1 MAKTVKFGM
10 IWQVSGTQ
18 TLEIPDCI
26 DPQNTE
32 KVTEFLQEHWDEIPV
47 PAESEYISGSDT
59 LDETVRFQIDKA
71 EMRTL
76 YFTVERTERVGFEK
90 KVTPEEYKELILDGE
105 MPFDVYKEAG
115 FTGDDGAD
123 YDYAVVDDEGRTL
136 VDWD

>member
-47 PAESEYISGSDT
+47 PAESEYQRLRYIG
-59 LDETVRFQIDKA
+59 
-71 EMRTL
+71 
-76 YFTVERTERVGFEK
+76 
-90 KVTPEEYKELILDGE
+90 
-105 MPFDVYKEAG
+105 
-115 FTGDDGAD
+115 
-123 YDYAVVDDEGRTL
+123 
-136 VDWD
+136 